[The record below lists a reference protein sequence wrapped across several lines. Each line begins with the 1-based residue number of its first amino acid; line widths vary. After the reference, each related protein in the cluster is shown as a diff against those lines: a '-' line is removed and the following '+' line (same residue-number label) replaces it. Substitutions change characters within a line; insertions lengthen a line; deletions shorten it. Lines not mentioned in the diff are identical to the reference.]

1 MKIINDWNIHFHR
14 TGCLFNLGLMKNYVP
29 VAGCSLPEF
38 ATAAVSV
45 SGCNYIPLG

>member
-1 MKIINDWNIHFHR
+1 M
-14 TGCLFNLGLMKNYVP
+14 TGTFTFIGRACLFNLGLMKNYVP

-38 ATAAVSV
+38 AIAAVSV